1 MTMEIKIDAFDRFM
15 AVSHFDDEMAEAH
28 TPTED
33 AIHNWIVDHQE
44 DDELI
49 AGILTHLDR
58 TIKDAMAY
66 CIRKASKSD
75 YREGQGAMVDDATV
89 FSWVKEYFT
98 AEKVETKSV
107 VGKMTT
113 GSKKSTKQPTKQP
126 TKEPKKK
133 QNKSLT
139 KTETKKNPPKV
150 ETKSVVG
157 EMTADSKEPT
167 KKPKKTPK
175 TKKMPKEVGKQLDLF
190 SDLSVEEGEF

>member
-1 MTMEIKIDAFDRFM
+1 MTMEINEFDRFM
-15 AVSHFDDEMAEAH
+15 AVSHFDEEMAEAH

-33 AIHNWIVDHQE
+33 AIHNWIVDNQE

-49 AGILTHLDR
+49 AGILKHLDR
-58 TIKDAMAY
+58 TIKDAMAF

-75 YREGQGAMVDDATV
+75 YRNGQGAMVDDATV

-113 GSKKSTKQPTKQP
+113 GSKKSTKNTQKKQA
-126 TKEPKKK
+126 KKK
-133 QNKSLT
+133 TLAK
-139 KTETKKNPPKV
+139 KTSEK
-150 ETKSVVG
+150 
-157 EMTADSKEPT
+157 
-167 KKPKKTPK
+167 KKTPK
-175 TKKMPKEVGKQLDLF
+175 KKMPKEVVEQLDLF

>member
-1 MTMEIKIDAFDRFM
+1 MTMEINDFDRFM

-58 TIKDAMAY
+58 TIKDAMRY

-75 YREGQGAMVDDATV
+75 YRNGQGAMVDDATV

-113 GSKKSTKQPTKQP
+113 GSKKSTKNTQKKQA
-126 TKEPKKK
+126 KKK
-133 QNKSLT
+133 TLAK
-139 KTETKKNPPKV
+139 KTSEK
-150 ETKSVVG
+150 
-157 EMTADSKEPT
+157 
-167 KKPKKTPK
+167 KKTPK
-175 TKKMPKEVGKQLDLF
+175 KKMPKEVVEQLDLF

>member
-1 MTMEIKIDAFDRFM
+1 MTDKIKIDAFDRFM
-15 AVSHFDDEMAEAH
+15 AVSHFDEEMDKDH

-49 AGILTHLDR
+49 AGILKHLDR
-58 TIKDAMAY
+58 TIKGAMGY

-75 YREGQGAMVDDATV
+75 YRNGQGAMVDDATV

-113 GSKKSTKQPTKQP
+113 GSKKSTKNTQ
-126 TKEPKKK
+126 KK
-133 QNKSLT
+133 QT
-139 KTETKKNPPKV
+139 K
-150 ETKSVVG
+150 
-157 EMTADSKEPT
+157 
-167 KKPKKTPK
+167 KKTPSK
-175 TKKMPKEVGKQLDLF
+175 KKPPKKKMPKEVGEQLDLF

>member
-1 MTMEIKIDAFDRFM
+1 MTDKIKIDAFDRFM

-33 AIHNWIVDHQE
+33 AIHNWIVDNQE

-49 AGILTHLDR
+49 SGILTHLDR
-58 TIKDAMAY
+58 TIKNAMRY

-75 YREGQGAMVDDATV
+75 YKNAQGAMVDDDTV

-98 AEKVETKSV
+98 AEEVEIGSV
-107 VGKMTT
+107 FGRMAT
-113 GSKKSTKQPTKQP
+113 GSKKPTKQP
-126 TKEPKKK
+126 TKKPKKK

-139 KTETKKNPPKV
+139 KTETKKKV
-150 ETKSVVG
+150 PTK
-157 EMTADSKEPT
+157 
-167 KKPKKTPK
+167 KKPKK
-175 TKKMPKEVGKQLDLF
+175 EGKQLDLF

>member
-1 MTMEIKIDAFDRFM
+1 MTDTIKIDAFDRFM
-15 AVSHFDDEMAEAH
+15 AVSHFDEEMAEAH

-49 AGILTHLDR
+49 AGILKHLDR
-58 TIKDAMAY
+58 TIKDAMGY

-75 YREGQGAMVDDATV
+75 YRNGQGAMVDDATV

-113 GSKKSTKQPTKQP
+113 GSKKSTKNTQKKQA
-126 TKEPKKK
+126 KKK
-133 QNKSLT
+133 TLAK
-139 KTETKKNPPKV
+139 KTSEK
-150 ETKSVVG
+150 
-157 EMTADSKEPT
+157 
-167 KKPKKTPK
+167 KKTPK
-175 TKKMPKEVGKQLDLF
+175 KKMPKEVVEQLDLF

>member
-1 MTMEIKIDAFDRFM
+1 MTDKIKIDAFDRFM
-15 AVSHFDDEMAEAH
+15 AVSHFDDEMAEAQ

-49 AGILTHLDR
+49 AGILKHLDR
-58 TIKDAMAY
+58 TIKDAMGY

-75 YREGQGAMVDDATV
+75 YRNGQGAMVDDATV

-113 GSKKSTKQPTKQP
+113 GSKKSTKNTQKKQA
-126 TKEPKKK
+126 KKK
-133 QNKSLT
+133 TLAK
-139 KTETKKNPPKV
+139 KTSEK
-150 ETKSVVG
+150 
-157 EMTADSKEPT
+157 
-167 KKPKKTPK
+167 KKTPK
-175 TKKMPKEVGKQLDLF
+175 KKMPKEVVEQLDLF

>member
-1 MTMEIKIDAFDRFM
+1 MEINEFDRFM

-49 AGILTHLDR
+49 AGILKHLDR

-66 CIRKASKSD
+66 CIRKASKSE

-98 AEKVETKSV
+98 AEKVETKPV

-113 GSKKSTKQPTKQP
+113 GSKQSTKQPTK
-126 TKEPKKK
+126 K
-133 QNKSLT
+133 
-139 KTETKKNPPKV
+139 
-150 ETKSVVG
+150 
-157 EMTADSKEPT
+157 PT
-167 KKPKKTPK
+167 KKPKKKKP
-175 TKKMPKEVGKQLDLF
+175 TKKTPEKDEKQLDLF
-190 SDLSVEEGEF
+190 SDLSIEEGEF

>member
-1 MTMEIKIDAFDRFM
+1 MTDKIKIDAFDRFM

-49 AGILTHLDR
+49 AGILKHLDR
-58 TIKDAMAY
+58 TIKDAMGY

-75 YREGQGAMVDDATV
+75 YRNGQGAMVDDATV

-113 GSKKSTKQPTKQP
+113 GSKKSTKNTQKKQA
-126 TKEPKKK
+126 KKK
-133 QNKSLT
+133 TLAK
-139 KTETKKNPPKV
+139 KTSEK
-150 ETKSVVG
+150 
-157 EMTADSKEPT
+157 
-167 KKPKKTPK
+167 KKTPK
-175 TKKMPKEVGKQLDLF
+175 KKMPKEVGEQLDLF

>member
-1 MTMEIKIDAFDRFM
+1 MTMEINDFDRFM

-49 AGILTHLDR
+49 AGILKHLDR

-66 CIRKASKSD
+66 CIRKASKSE
-75 YREGQGAMVDDATV
+75 YREGQGAMADDATV

-98 AEKVETKSV
+98 AEKVDTKPV

-113 GSKKSTKQPTKQP
+113 GIKQSTKQPTK
-126 TKEPKKK
+126 K
-133 QNKSLT
+133 
-139 KTETKKNPPKV
+139 
-150 ETKSVVG
+150 
-157 EMTADSKEPT
+157 PT
-167 KKPKKTPK
+167 KKPKKKKP
-175 TKKMPKEVGKQLDLF
+175 TKKTPEKDEKQLDLF
-190 SDLSVEEGEF
+190 SDLSIEEGEF

>member
-1 MTMEIKIDAFDRFM
+1 MTMEINEFDRFM

-66 CIRKASKSD
+66 CIRKASKSE

-98 AEKVETKSV
+98 AEKVDTKPV

-113 GSKKSTKQPTKQP
+113 GIKQSTKQPTK
-126 TKEPKKK
+126 K
-133 QNKSLT
+133 
-139 KTETKKNPPKV
+139 
-150 ETKSVVG
+150 
-157 EMTADSKEPT
+157 PT
-167 KKPKKTPK
+167 KKPKKKKP
-175 TKKMPKEVGKQLDLF
+175 TKKTPEKDEKQLDLF
-190 SDLSVEEGEF
+190 SDLSIEEGEF

>member
-1 MTMEIKIDAFDRFM
+1 MTMEINDFDRFM
-15 AVSHFDDEMAEAH
+15 AVSHFDDEMEEAH

-58 TIKDAMAY
+58 TIKDAMRY

-75 YREGQGAMVDDATV
+75 YKNGQGAIVDYDTV

-98 AEKVETKSV
+98 AEEVEIGSV
-107 VGKMTT
+107 FGRMAT
-113 GSKKSTKQPTKQP
+113 GSKKSTKQPTK
-126 TKEPKKK
+126 KPKKK

-167 KKPKKTPK
+167 KKPKKSPK

>member
-1 MTMEIKIDAFDRFM
+1 MTMEINDFDRFM

-113 GSKKSTKQPTKQP
+113 GSKKSTKQPTK
-126 TKEPKKK
+126 KPKKK

-139 KTETKKNPPKV
+139 KTETKKKTPKV

-157 EMTADSKEPT
+157 KTTTGSKEPT

-190 SDLSVEEGEF
+190 SDISIEEGEF

>member
-1 MTMEIKIDAFDRFM
+1 MTDKIKIDAFDRFM
-15 AVSHFDDEMAEAH
+15 AVSHFDEEMAEAH

-49 AGILTHLDR
+49 AGILKHLDR
-58 TIKDAMAY
+58 TIKDAMGY

-75 YREGQGAMVDDATV
+75 YRNGQGAMVDDATV

-113 GSKKSTKQPTKQP
+113 GSKKSTKNTQKKQA
-126 TKEPKKK
+126 KKK
-133 QNKSLT
+133 TLAK
-139 KTETKKNPPKV
+139 KTSEK
-150 ETKSVVG
+150 
-157 EMTADSKEPT
+157 
-167 KKPKKTPK
+167 KKTPK
-175 TKKMPKEVGKQLDLF
+175 KKMPKEVVEQLDLF

>member
-1 MTMEIKIDAFDRFM
+1 MTDKIKIDAFDRFM
-15 AVSHFDDEMAEAH
+15 AVSHFDDEMAGAH

-66 CIRKASKSD
+66 CIRKASKSE

-98 AEKVETKSV
+98 AEKVETKPV

-113 GSKKSTKQPTKQP
+113 GSKKSTKQPTK
-126 TKEPKKK
+126 K
-133 QNKSLT
+133 
-139 KTETKKNPPKV
+139 
-150 ETKSVVG
+150 
-157 EMTADSKEPT
+157 PT
-167 KKPKKTPK
+167 KKPKKKKP
-175 TKKMPKEVGKQLDLF
+175 TKKTPEKDEKQLDLF
-190 SDLSVEEGEF
+190 SDLSIEEGEF

>member
-1 MTMEIKIDAFDRFM
+1 MTMEINDFDRFM

-75 YREGQGAMVDDATV
+75 YKNGQGAMVDDDTV

-98 AEKVETKSV
+98 AEEVEIGSV
-107 VGKMTT
+107 FGRMTT
-113 GSKKSTKQPTKQP
+113 DKAG
-126 TKEPKKK
+126 
-133 QNKSLT
+133 
-139 KTETKKNPPKV
+139 
-150 ETKSVVG
+150 
-157 EMTADSKEPT
+157 M
-167 KKPKKTPK
+167 KPKKAK
-175 TKKMPKEVGKQLDLF
+175 AKQLNLF

>member
-1 MTMEIKIDAFDRFM
+1 MTMEINDFDRFM

-33 AIHNWIVDHQE
+33 AVHNWIVDHQE

-66 CIRKASKSD
+66 CIRKASKSE

-98 AEKVETKSV
+98 AEKVETKPV

-113 GSKKSTKQPTKQP
+113 GSKKSTKQPTK
-126 TKEPKKK
+126 K
-133 QNKSLT
+133 
-139 KTETKKNPPKV
+139 
-150 ETKSVVG
+150 
-157 EMTADSKEPT
+157 PT
-167 KKPKKTPK
+167 KKPKKKKP
-175 TKKMPKEVGKQLDLF
+175 TKKTPEKDEKQLDLF
-190 SDLSVEEGEF
+190 SDLSIEEGEF

>member
-1 MTMEIKIDAFDRFM
+1 MTDKIKIDAFDRFM

-49 AGILTHLDR
+49 AGILKHLDR
-58 TIKDAMAY
+58 TIKDAMGY

-75 YREGQGAMVDDATV
+75 YRNGQGAMVDDATV

-113 GSKKSTKQPTKQP
+113 GSKKSTKNTQKQQA
-126 TKEPKKK
+126 KKK
-133 QNKSLT
+133 TLAK
-139 KTETKKNPPKV
+139 KTSEK
-150 ETKSVVG
+150 
-157 EMTADSKEPT
+157 
-167 KKPKKTPK
+167 KKTPK
-175 TKKMPKEVGKQLDLF
+175 KKMPKEVVEQLDLF

>member
-1 MTMEIKIDAFDRFM
+1 MTDKIKIDAFDRFM

-49 AGILTHLDR
+49 SGILTHLDR
-58 TIKDAMAY
+58 TIKNAMRY

-75 YREGQGAMVDDATV
+75 YKNGQGAMVDDDTV

-98 AEKVETKSV
+98 AEEVEIGSVFGRMSTGSKKPTKNPKKKSETKSV
-107 VGKMTT
+107 VGKTTT
-113 GSKKSTKQPTKQP
+113 GSKQSTKKH
-126 TKEPKKK
+126 
-133 QNKSLT
+133 
-139 KTETKKNPPKV
+139 
-150 ETKSVVG
+150 
-157 EMTADSKEPT
+157 
-167 KKPKKTPK
+167 KKTPK

-190 SDLSVEEGEF
+190 SDLSIEEGEF

>member
-1 MTMEIKIDAFDRFM
+1 MTDTIKIDAFDRFM
-15 AVSHFDDEMAEAH
+15 AVSHFDEEMAKDH

-33 AIHNWIVDHQE
+33 AIHNWIVVHQE

-49 AGILTHLDR
+49 SGILTHLDR
-58 TIKDAMAY
+58 TIKDAMGY

-75 YREGQGAMVDDATV
+75 YKNGQGAMVDDDTV

-113 GSKKSTKQPTKQP
+113 GSKKSAKNTQ
-126 TKEPKKK
+126 KK
-133 QNKSLT
+133 QT
-139 KTETKKNPPKV
+139 K
-150 ETKSVVG
+150 
-157 EMTADSKEPT
+157 
-167 KKPKKTPK
+167 KKTPAK
-175 TKKMPKEVGKQLDLF
+175 KKPPKKKMPKEVGEQLDLF

>member
-1 MTMEIKIDAFDRFM
+1 MTMEINDFDRFM
-15 AVSHFDDEMAEAH
+15 AVSHFDEEMDKDH

-33 AIHNWIVDHQE
+33 AIHNWIVNHQE

-49 AGILTHLDR
+49 AGILKHLDR
-58 TIKDAMAY
+58 TIKGAMGY

-75 YREGQGAMVDDATV
+75 YRNGQGAMVDDATV

-113 GSKKSTKQPTKQP
+113 GSKKSTKNTQ
-126 TKEPKKK
+126 KK
-133 QNKSLT
+133 QT
-139 KTETKKNPPKV
+139 K
-150 ETKSVVG
+150 
-157 EMTADSKEPT
+157 
-167 KKPKKTPK
+167 KKTPAK
-175 TKKMPKEVGKQLDLF
+175 KKPPKKKMPKEVGEQLDLF

>member
-1 MTMEIKIDAFDRFM
+1 MTDKIKIDAFDRFM

-49 AGILTHLDR
+49 AGILKHLDR
-58 TIKDAMAY
+58 TIKDAMGY

-75 YREGQGAMVDDATV
+75 YRNGQGAMVDDATV

-113 GSKKSTKQPTKQP
+113 GSKKSTKNTQKKQA
-126 TKEPKKK
+126 KKK
-133 QNKSLT
+133 TLAK
-139 KTETKKNPPKV
+139 KTSEK
-150 ETKSVVG
+150 
-157 EMTADSKEPT
+157 
-167 KKPKKTPK
+167 KKTPQ
-175 TKKMPKEVGKQLDLF
+175 KKMPKEVVEQLDLF

>member
-1 MTMEIKIDAFDRFM
+1 MKDKIKIDAFDRFM
-15 AVSHFDDEMAEAH
+15 AVSHFDDEMAETH

-33 AIHNWIVDHQE
+33 AIHNWIVVHQE

-98 AEKVETKSV
+98 AEKVETKPV

-113 GSKKSTKQPTKQP
+113 GSKKSTKQPTK
-126 TKEPKKK
+126 K
-133 QNKSLT
+133 
-139 KTETKKNPPKV
+139 
-150 ETKSVVG
+150 
-157 EMTADSKEPT
+157 PT
-167 KKPKKTPK
+167 KKPKKKIP
-175 TKKMPKEVGKQLDLF
+175 TKKTPEKDEKQLDLF
-190 SDLSVEEGEF
+190 SDLSIEEGEF

>member
-1 MTMEIKIDAFDRFM
+1 MTMEINEFDRFM

-49 AGILTHLDR
+49 AGILKHLDR

-66 CIRKASKSD
+66 CIRKASKSE

-98 AEKVETKSV
+98 AEKVDTKPV

-113 GSKKSTKQPTKQP
+113 GIKQSTKQPTK
-126 TKEPKKK
+126 K
-133 QNKSLT
+133 
-139 KTETKKNPPKV
+139 
-150 ETKSVVG
+150 
-157 EMTADSKEPT
+157 PT
-167 KKPKKTPK
+167 KKPKKKKP
-175 TKKMPKEVGKQLDLF
+175 TKKTPEKDEKQLDLF
-190 SDLSVEEGEF
+190 SDLSIEEGEF

>member
-1 MTMEIKIDAFDRFM
+1 MTDTIKIDAFDRFM
-15 AVSHFDDEMAEAH
+15 AVSHFDDEMAETH

-66 CIRKASKSD
+66 CIRKASKSE

-98 AEKVETKSV
+98 AEKVETKPV

-113 GSKKSTKQPTKQP
+113 GSKKSTKQPTK
-126 TKEPKKK
+126 K
-133 QNKSLT
+133 
-139 KTETKKNPPKV
+139 
-150 ETKSVVG
+150 
-157 EMTADSKEPT
+157 PT
-167 KKPKKTPK
+167 KKPKKKKP
-175 TKKMPKEVGKQLDLF
+175 TKKTPEKDEKQLDLF

>member
-1 MTMEIKIDAFDRFM
+1 MTMEINEFDRFM

-49 AGILTHLDR
+49 AGILKHLDR

-66 CIRKASKSD
+66 CIRKASKSE

-98 AEKVETKSV
+98 AEKVETKPV

-113 GSKKSTKQPTKQP
+113 GIKKSTKQPTKQP
-126 TKEPKKK
+126 TKKPTKQPKKK
-133 QNKSLT
+133 K
-139 KTETKKNPPKV
+139 
-150 ETKSVVG
+150 
-157 EMTADSKEPT
+157 PT
-167 KKPKKTPK
+167 KKTPEK
-175 TKKMPKEVGKQLDLF
+175 DEKQLDLF
-190 SDLSVEEGEF
+190 SDLSIEEGEF

>member
-1 MTMEIKIDAFDRFM
+1 MTMEINDFDRFM

-28 TPTED
+28 TTTED

-49 AGILTHLDR
+49 AGILKHLDR
-58 TIKDAMAY
+58 TIKDAMGY

-75 YREGQGAMVDDATV
+75 YRNGQGAMVDDATV

-113 GSKKSTKQPTKQP
+113 GSKKSTKNTQKKQA
-126 TKEPKKK
+126 KKK
-133 QNKSLT
+133 ALAK
-139 KTETKKNPPKV
+139 KTSEK
-150 ETKSVVG
+150 
-157 EMTADSKEPT
+157 
-167 KKPKKTPK
+167 KKTPK
-175 TKKMPKEVGKQLDLF
+175 KKMPKEVVEQLDLF

>member
-1 MTMEIKIDAFDRFM
+1 MTMEINDFDRFM

-66 CIRKASKSD
+66 CIRKASKSE

-98 AEKVETKSV
+98 AEKVETKPV

-113 GSKKSTKQPTKQP
+113 GSKKSTKNTQ
-126 TKEPKKK
+126 KKK
-133 QNKSLT
+133 AKK
-139 KTETKKNPPKV
+139 KTSAK
-150 ETKSVVG
+150 
-157 EMTADSKEPT
+157 
-167 KKPKKTPK
+167 KKTPK
-175 TKKMPKEVGKQLDLF
+175 KKMPKEVVEQLDLF

>member
-1 MTMEIKIDAFDRFM
+1 MTMEINDFDRFM

-49 AGILTHLDR
+49 AGILKHLDR

-75 YREGQGAMVDDATV
+75 YREGQGAMVDDDTV
-89 FSWVKEYFT
+89 FSWVKEYFISD
-98 AEKVETKSV
+98 EVEIGSV
-107 VGKMTT
+107 FGRMTT
-113 GSKKSTKQPTKQP
+113 DKAG
-126 TKEPKKK
+126 
-133 QNKSLT
+133 
-139 KTETKKNPPKV
+139 
-150 ETKSVVG
+150 
-157 EMTADSKEPT
+157 M
-167 KKPKKTPK
+167 KPKKAK
-175 TKKMPKEVGKQLDLF
+175 AEQLDLF

>member
-1 MTMEIKIDAFDRFM
+1 MTMEINDFDRFM

-49 AGILTHLDR
+49 AGILKHLDR
-58 TIKDAMAY
+58 TIKGAMGY

-75 YREGQGAMVDDATV
+75 YRNGQGAMVDDATV

-113 GSKKSTKQPTKQP
+113 GSKKSTKNTQ
-126 TKEPKKK
+126 KK
-133 QNKSLT
+133 QT
-139 KTETKKNPPKV
+139 K
-150 ETKSVVG
+150 
-157 EMTADSKEPT
+157 
-167 KKPKKTPK
+167 KKTPAK
-175 TKKMPKEVGKQLDLF
+175 KKPPKKKMPKEVGEQLDLF

>member
-1 MTMEIKIDAFDRFM
+1 MTMEINDFDRFM

-49 AGILTHLDR
+49 AGILKHLDR

-66 CIRKASKSD
+66 CIRKASKSE

-98 AEKVETKSV
+98 AEKVDTKPV

-113 GSKKSTKQPTKQP
+113 GIKQSTKQPTK
-126 TKEPKKK
+126 K
-133 QNKSLT
+133 
-139 KTETKKNPPKV
+139 
-150 ETKSVVG
+150 
-157 EMTADSKEPT
+157 PT
-167 KKPKKTPK
+167 KKPKKKKP
-175 TKKMPKEVGKQLDLF
+175 TKKTPEKDEKQLDLF
-190 SDLSVEEGEF
+190 SDLSIEEGEF

>member
-1 MTMEIKIDAFDRFM
+1 MTENKIDAFDRFM
-15 AVSHFDDEMAEAH
+15 AVSHFDEEMAEAH

-33 AIHNWIVDHQE
+33 AIHNWIVAHQE

-49 AGILTHLDR
+49 AGILKHLDR
-58 TIKDAMAY
+58 TIKGAMGY

-75 YREGQGAMVDDATV
+75 YRNGQGAMVDDATV

-113 GSKKSTKQPTKQP
+113 GSKKSTKNTQ
-126 TKEPKKK
+126 KK
-133 QNKSLT
+133 QT
-139 KTETKKNPPKV
+139 K
-150 ETKSVVG
+150 
-157 EMTADSKEPT
+157 
-167 KKPKKTPK
+167 KKTPAK
-175 TKKMPKEVGKQLDLF
+175 KKPPKKKMPKEVGEQLDLF